1 MMSDLLRINCMF
13 FGFPVFW
20 MPHGGVE
27 DMQAALRC
35 MEKRMVITGNEHI
48 PAASLWTD
56 GGIVVPT
63 MILHDKRQNLTF
75 QSPAVDRG
83 VGRNEN
89 IRRIAASSAIPFFV
103 VSEPFRFHSS
113 TEKRQHFVSGML
125 PS

>member
-48 PAASLWTD
+48 PPASLWTD

-75 QSPAVDRG
+75 QFPAV
-83 VGRNEN
+83 EN